1 MSNKN
6 KELQESDITINNNII
21 KKEKDT
27 NSKEANTKN
36 NSDLLPADNNTLKD
50 NPDNKKTKLTKEE
63 LKEKQLRK
71 TALKIKQYTDI
82 LENDKE
88 LQLRQRKEEK
98 EIKKDIKSAILLMIS
113 IVGLPFG
120 VLKLIKNIKKKQAI
134 KSPFELR
141 KIIIIEE
148 ALKKHKEKNKR
159 ILELYKEEKARIKL
173 LKKLPFKIL
182 NHINFLISMFL
193 IILFFFILD
202 IGIAP
207 TVLILFSSFCFC
219 YFLIG
224 VLMHL
229 VFYMIAENKTREKMA
244 KLEEEKNRLL
254 AEEKLKADDIMRN
267 KIDKERKRFEEIE
280 RLRIQ
285 EEKRRVIEEEQLRIL
300 KEEES
305 RIKAEEEQKILE
317 LEAEKERSVQTKRN
331 KLLQKVI
338 ELPPPP
344 TTAELAQEKEILKNE
359 FDRNLLSEIENKFT
373 IPDISGIEY
382 FSDSD
387 RLQKEYGGHI
397 LFKDL
402 DNSDEGL
409 NQELDNTMLQAVKKV
424 NTESDDITDFD
435 TTDIEEAKEVIFRK
449 ARMKVEQHN
458 LSDEELAAKEE
469 KEIKGKAVS
478 GKSFMILKQMLKDD

>member
-1 MSNKN
+1 MPKKN
-6 KELQESDITINNNII
+6 KELQEINITENNNQIVKADANVKGEI
-21 KKEKDT
+21 AKT
-27 NSKEANTKN
+27 NG
-36 NSDLLPADNNTLKD
+36 NSLPISDNISN
-50 NPDNKKTKLTKEE
+50 NKKSTKAE

-71 TALKIKQYTDI
+71 TALKIKQYADI

-88 LQLRQRKEEK
+88 LQIKQRKEEK
-98 EIKKDIKSAILLMIS
+98 NIKKGIRNAILLMIS

-120 VLKLIKNIKKKQAI
+120 VFKLIKNLKKKQAI

-148 ALKKHKEKNKR
+148 ALKKHNDKNRR
-159 ILELYKEEKARIKL
+159 ILEVYKEEKERIKR

-182 NHINFLISMFL
+182 NHVNFLISMFL

-202 IGIAP
+202 VGIAP
-207 TVLILFSSFCFC
+207 TALVLFTSFCFC

-229 VFYMIAENKTREKMA
+229 VFYMVAENKTREKMA

-254 AEEKLKADDIMRN
+254 AEEKLKADELLRD

-285 EEKRRVIEEEQLRIL
+285 EEKRRIVEEEQLRIL
-300 KEEES
+300 KEEEA
-305 RIKAEEEQKILE
+305 RIKAEEEQKMLE
-317 LEAEKERSVQTKRN
+317 LEAEKERIVQSKRN
-331 KLLQKVI
+331 KFMQKVI

-359 FDRNLLSEIENKFT
+359 FDRNLLTEIESKFT

-382 FSDSD
+382 FSDRD
-387 RLQKEYGGHI
+387 RLQKEYSGDI
-397 LFKDL
+397 LFKDI
-402 DNSDEGL
+402 DSSEEAL

-424 NTESDDITDFD
+424 RHESDDITDFD
-435 TTDIEEAKEVIFRK
+435 TTDIEEAKGVIFRK
-449 ARMKVEQHN
+449 ARMQVEKHN
-458 LSDEELAAKEE
+458 TSEEELSEKEE
-469 KEIKGKAVS
+469 KEMKGKAVS
-478 GKSFMILKQMLKDD
+478 GKSFMILKQMLKDE